1 MLKEGLKILKSKND
15 NKDKNNEVDKFNSSV

>member
-1 MLKEGLKILKSKND
+1 MLKEGLKILKSKNE